1 MTAPR
6 RLMLAGLAALAAL
19 AGCAPLS
26 DRVILLP
33 GPDGQAG
40 AVAIQ
45 ALASGAAVRLAQPYA
60 QADLRGGRIETRT
73 TDRQR
78 VDEAYGDLSLAQP
91 ARPRTF
97 VVRFQANSE
106 QLTPDSLP
114 VLAQALALLPRLPA
128 VELIVTGHTDRV
140 GTQEANDKLSLARA
154 QAVSEL
160 LVRAGVA
167 RDLISVVGRG
177 EREPLVP
184 TADEVAEP
192 GNRRV
197 DIKLR

>member
-1 MTAPR
+1 MNAR
-6 RLMLAGLAALAAL
+6 RWSTLAALMIL
-19 AGCAPLS
+19 SGCAQLT

-33 GPDGQAG
+33 GPNGEAG
-40 AVAIQ
+40 AVQIQ
-45 ALASGAAVRLAQPYA
+45 SPASGAMVRLEQPYA
-60 QADLRGGRIETRT
+60 QADIRGGRIDTRVT
-73 TDRQR
+73 SPQA
-78 VDEAYGDLSLAQP
+78 VDEAYGELSRAQP
-91 ARPRTF
+91 ARPRSF
-97 VVRFQANSE
+97 VVRFQANSD
-106 QLTPDSLP
+106 QLTADSLP
-114 VLAQALALLPRLPA
+114 ILAEALALLPRLPA

-140 GTQEANDKLSLARA
+140 GTLEANDKLSVVRA

-167 RDLISVVGRG
+167 RELISVVGRG

>member
-1 MTAPR
+1 M
-6 RLMLAGLAALAAL
+6 AGLAAMT
-19 AGCAPLS
+19 GCAQLS
-26 DRVILLP
+26 DRIILLP

-45 ALASGAAVRLAQPYA
+45 ALASGTSVRLAQPYA
-60 QADLRGGRIETRT
+60 QADIRGGRIDTGV

-78 VDEAYGDLSLAQP
+78 VDEAYGDLTLAQP
-91 ARPRTF
+91 ARARTF
-97 VVRFQANSE
+97 VVRFQASSQ

-114 VLAQALALLPRLPA
+114 VLAEALALLPRLPA

-167 RDLISVVGRG
+167 REVISVVGRG
-177 EREPLVP
+177 EREPLIP

>member
-1 MTAPR
+1 M
-6 RLMLAGLAALAAL
+6 AGLAAMT
-19 AGCAPLS
+19 GCAQLS
-26 DRVILLP
+26 DRIILLP

-45 ALASGAAVRLAQPYA
+45 ALASGTSVRLAQPYA
-60 QADLRGGRIETRT
+60 QADIRGGRIDTGV

-78 VDEAYGDLSLAQP
+78 VDEAYGDLTLAQP
-91 ARPRTF
+91 ARARTF
-97 VVRFQANSE
+97 VVRFQASSQ

-114 VLAQALALLPRLPA
+114 VLAEALALLPRLPA

-167 RDLISVVGRG
+167 RELISVVGRG
-177 EREPLVP
+177 EREPLIP

>member
-1 MTAPR
+1 MNAR
-6 RLMLAGLAALAAL
+6 RWSTLAALMFL
-19 AGCAPLS
+19 SGCAQLT

-33 GPDGQAG
+33 GPNGEAG
-40 AVAIQ
+40 AVQIQ
-45 ALASGAAVRLAQPYA
+45 SSTSGAMVRLEQPYA
-60 QADLRGGRIETRT
+60 QADIRGGRIDTRVT
-73 TDRQR
+73 SPQA
-78 VDEAYGDLSLAQP
+78 VDEAYGELSRAQP
-91 ARPRTF
+91 ARPRSF
-97 VVRFQANSE
+97 VVRFQANSD
-106 QLTPDSLP
+106 QLTADSLP
-114 VLAQALALLPRLPA
+114 ILAEALALLPRLPA

-140 GTQEANDKLSLARA
+140 GTLEANDKLSVVRA

-167 RDLISVVGRG
+167 RELISVVGRG